1 MSDDGFAA
9 AIGVAI
15 ILLAAVFFAR
25 GILLW
30 FFKKR
35 RDGEVIVMPYEAG
48 VKLHAGA
55 AVDLLHPGRYHTWPA
70 PITIQRVDLR
80 QFTATVA
87 GQEMLTAD
95 QMSLRVSA
103 IAAFRVVDPKAY
115 VVVAV
120 QPTLRL
126 HEEIQLALRRRVA
139 AHKLNDLLAQRTL
152 IETGMAEEIQP
163 ALAAMGLKVESV
175 AVRDLT
181 LTGPAKAAFADL
193 WKAQK
198 EGLAA
203 LERAR
208 GEQAALRALNNAARM
223 LNGNPELMNLR
234 LLQAVAGGPG
244 KPAAT
249 VVLGGGGGLLPVSNN
264 TASEPPPGE

>member
-1 MSDDGFAA
+1 MNDDGVAF
-9 AIGVAI
+9 AIGFAI
-15 ILLAAVFFAR
+15 ILLAAIYFVRAAF
-25 GILLW
+25 LW

-35 RDGEVIVMPYEAG
+35 SAGEVTVMAYEAG
-48 VKLHAGA
+48 VKFRAGA
-55 AVDLLHPGRYHTWPA
+55 PAELLHPGRYHTWPGA
-70 PITIQRVDLR
+70 TTIQRVDLR

-103 IAAFRVVDPKAY
+103 IAAFRVTDPKAY

-126 HEEIQLALRRRVA
+126 HEEVQIALRRRVA
-139 AHKLNDLLAQRTL
+139 AHKLDDLLAQRTQ
-152 IETGMAEEIQP
+152 IEAGMAEEIQP
-163 ALAAMGLKVESV
+163 ALAAMGVKIDSV
-175 AVRDLT
+175 TVRDLT

-208 GEQAALRALNNAARM
+208 GEQASLRALNNAARM
-223 LNGNPELMNLR
+223 LKGNPELMNLR
-234 LLQAVAGGPG
+234 LLQVVAGGPG

-249 VVLGGGGGLLPVSNN
+249 VVLGGGGGLLPVSDNA
-264 TASEPPPGE
+264 ASEPPPSE

>member
-1 MSDDGFAA
+1 MDDDGFAV

-15 ILLAAVFFAR
+15 VLLAAIYFVRAIF
-25 GILLW
+25 LW
-30 FFKKR
+30 VLRKR
-35 RDGEVIVMPYEAG
+35 RAGEVTVMAYEAG
-48 VKLHAGA
+48 VKFRAGA
-55 AVDLLHPGRYHTWPA
+55 PAELLHPGRYNTWPGET
-70 PITIQRVDLR
+70 TIQRVDLR
-80 QFTATVA
+80 QFTTTVA
-87 GQEMLTAD
+87 GQEMLTVD
-95 QMSLRVSA
+95 QLSLRVSA
-103 IAAFRVVDPKAY
+103 IVPFRVIDPKAY
-115 VVVAV
+115 VVFAV

-126 HEEIQLALRRRVA
+126 HEEVQLALRRRVG
-139 AHKLNDLLAQRTL
+139 AHKLDDLLSQRTL
-152 IETGMAEEIQP
+152 IEAGMAEEIQP
-163 ALAAMGLKVESV
+163 LLAPMGLKIESV
-175 AVRDLT
+175 SVRDVT
-181 LTGPAKAAFADL
+181 LTGPTRAAFADL

-223 LNGNPELMNLR
+223 LKGNPELMNLR

-264 TASEPPPGE
+264 AASETPPSE

>member
-1 MSDDGFAA
+1 MDDGGLA
-9 AIGVAI
+9 AIGVAVV
-15 ILLAAVFFAR
+15 LLAAIYFVR
-25 GILLW
+25 TGIVW
-30 FFKKR
+30 FFRKR
-35 RDGEVIVMPYEAG
+35 RGGEVTVMAYEAG
-48 VKLHAGA
+48 VKFRGGA
-55 AVDLLHPGRYHTWPA
+55 PAELLPPGRYHTWPDET
-70 PITIQRVDLR
+70 TIQQVDLR
-80 QFTATVA
+80 QFSATVA

-95 QMSLRVSA
+95 QMAVRISA
-103 IAAFRVVDPKAY
+103 IVPFKVVDPKAY
-115 VVVAV
+115 VMVAV
-120 QPTLRL
+120 QPSLRL
-126 HEEIQLALRRRVA
+126 HEEVQLALRRRIA
-139 AHKLNDLLAQRTL
+139 AHKLDDLLSQRTL

-163 ALAAMGLKVESV
+163 ALTAMGLKIESV

-223 LNGNPELMNLR
+223 LKGNPELMNLR

-249 VVLGGGGGLLPVSNN
+249 VVLGGGGGLLPVSDNA
-264 TASEPPPGE
+264 ASEPPPSE